1 MKYNTDLAIATLDLS
16 IFIECCENVSKR
28 IENEIKKI
36 LQENKIKYNDVSVS
50 YNKEEIIYVFLDL
63 PEKKFHI
70 PVKCF
75 LYIDDVL
82 TIDKLWEQKL

>member
-1 MKYNTDLAIATLDLS
+1 MKYNTELATAILDLS

-36 LQENKIKYNDVSVS
+36 LQENKIKYNDVSVC
-50 YNKEEIIYVFLDL
+50 YNKEEIYICFLDL
-63 PEKKFHI
+63 PEQKFHI
-70 PVKCF
+70 PIKCL

-82 TIDKLWEQKL
+82 TIDKLLEQRL